1 MFQRHQ
7 PYENQM
13 PLPYLYAM
21 LCPSQRCGIN
31 NDEYDD
37 NDPPGEIPNCHLG
50 FCPLGF
56 IPTTPFTD
64 QEPRTIAK
72 KLTFPPEDTPVPDNP
87 YAVVAATVHCSVK
100 SSCRS

>member
-37 NDPPGEIPNCHLG
+37 NDPPGEIPICHLG

-56 IPTTPFTD
+56 IPTTTVMMMMIIGLVTD
-64 QEPRTIAK
+64 NDD
-72 KLTFPPEDTPVPDNP
+72 LDND
-87 YAVVAATVHCSVK
+87 YN
-100 SSCRS
+100 

>member
-37 NDPPGEIPNCHLG
+37 NDPPGEILNCHLG

-56 IPTTPFTD
+56 IPTTMVMMRMIIGLVTD
-64 QEPRTIAK
+64 NDD
-72 KLTFPPEDTPVPDNP
+72 LDND
-87 YAVVAATVHCSVK
+87 YN
-100 SSCRS
+100 

>member
-37 NDPPGEIPNCHLG
+37 NDPPGKIPNCHLG

-56 IPTTPFTD
+56 CPLGFIPTTPITGI
-64 QEPRTIAK
+64 TKNNCK
-72 KLTFPPEDTPVPDNP
+72 KNWQAL
-87 YAVVAATVHCSVK
+87 K
-100 SSCRS
+100 SDVLVMHGPKIKLL